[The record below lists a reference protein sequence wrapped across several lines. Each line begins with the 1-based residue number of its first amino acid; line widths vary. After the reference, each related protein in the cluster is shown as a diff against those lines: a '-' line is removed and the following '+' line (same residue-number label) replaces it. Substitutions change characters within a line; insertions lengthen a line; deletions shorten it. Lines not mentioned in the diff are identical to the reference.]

1 MAAKLLRFTSNY
13 GGPSPSPLSAG
24 EASDVDVMADVDVF
38 AAAMDDFG
46 ADDFNINARLL
57 IPVVKKTK
65 TNINARLLIPVVRTA
80 ISDRS

>member
-46 ADDFNINARLL
+46 ADFNINARLL